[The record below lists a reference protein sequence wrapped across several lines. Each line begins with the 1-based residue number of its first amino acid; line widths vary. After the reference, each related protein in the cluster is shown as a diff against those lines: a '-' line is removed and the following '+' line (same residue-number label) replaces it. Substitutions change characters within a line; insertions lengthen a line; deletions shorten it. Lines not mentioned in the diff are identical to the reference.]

1 MSEKNVFAPA
11 VIPACPLVLASG
23 SPRRR
28 ELMLEMGLTF
38 TVKCADVDEDLPLG
52 IAPCDAVTML
62 SDRKCRAV
70 LPSTAGCAVIAAD
83 TVVALDGEILGK
95 PKDAADAHR
104 MLAALSGRTHEVFT
118 GVAVGYGDIVTV
130 RAARTAVTFRPMSDE
145 EISAYIATGEPM
157 DKAGAYGIQ
166 GGAGRFVA
174 ATDGDIDN
182 VIGLPTRLLAEMLGE
197 LPR

>member
-1 MSEKNVFAPA
+1 MSQTTVFAPA
-11 VIPACPLVLASG
+11 TPPACPLVLASG

-28 ELMLEMGLTF
+28 ELMTDMGLTF
-38 TVKCADVDEDLPLG
+38 TVRTADVDEALPSG
-52 IAPCDAVTML
+52 IAPRDAVLML

-70 LPSTAGCAVIAAD
+70 LPSAAGCAVIAAD

-118 GVAVGYGDIVTV
+118 GVAVGYGDTITA
-130 RAARTAVTFRPMSDE
+130 RAARTAVTFRPLTEDE
-145 EISAYIATGEPM
+145 ILAYIATGEPM

>member
-1 MSEKNVFAPA
+1 MSKKEVFAPA
-11 VIPACPLVLASG
+11 CLPACPLVLASG

-28 ELMLEMGLTF
+28 ELMSDMGLCF
-38 TVKCADVDEDLPLG
+38 TVRSADVDESLPDR
-52 IAPCDAVTML
+52 ISPRDAVLAL
-62 SDRKCRAV
+62 SERKCRAV
-70 LPSTAGCAVIAAD
+70 LPSAAGCAVIAAD

-95 PKDAADAHR
+95 PQDEADARR
-104 MLAALSGRTHEVFT
+104 MLRALSGRTHEVFT
-118 GVAVGYGDIVTV
+118 GVALGYGDRVIA
-130 RAARTAVTFRPMSDE
+130 RAARTAVSFRPLDE
-145 EISAYIATGEPM
+145 AEILAYIETGEPM

-197 LPR
+197 LPK